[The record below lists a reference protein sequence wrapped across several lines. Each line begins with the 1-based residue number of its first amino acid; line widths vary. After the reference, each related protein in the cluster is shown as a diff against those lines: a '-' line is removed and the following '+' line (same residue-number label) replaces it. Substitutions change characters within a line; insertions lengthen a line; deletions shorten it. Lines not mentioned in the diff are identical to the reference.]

1 MTPLHVFSA
10 TVAEMFHGT
19 VTVNSHL
26 NAATNR
32 AYALAEALCADTLPG
47 FAPVP
52 AKAAA
57 ALKGPAPAPEVAVG
71 GGWPGEDGSVV
82 FLPRSPHAPSIRAA
96 PTNVETTRIT
106 VIPFDLSSSN
116 SRITHANNLSRCPR
130 PVSAACLIGYIP
142 KG

>member
-10 TVAEMFHGT
+10 IVAEMFHGT

-57 ALKGPAPAPEVAVG
+57 ALKGPALRQTIF
-71 GGWPGEDGSVV
+71 W
-82 FLPRSPHAPSIRAA
+82 
-96 PTNVETTRIT
+96 
-106 VIPFDLSSSN
+106 
-116 SRITHANNLSRCPR
+116 
-130 PVSAACLIGYIP
+130 
-142 KG
+142 

>member
-10 TVAEMFHGT
+10 IVAEMFHGT

-52 AKAAA
+52 ALGSWTAKAAA
-57 ALKGPAPAPEVAVG
+57 ALKGPARRQTIF
-71 GGWPGEDGSVV
+71 W
-82 FLPRSPHAPSIRAA
+82 
-96 PTNVETTRIT
+96 
-106 VIPFDLSSSN
+106 
-116 SRITHANNLSRCPR
+116 
-130 PVSAACLIGYIP
+130 
-142 KG
+142 

>member
-10 TVAEMFHGT
+10 IVAEMFHGT

-52 AKAAA
+52 GRLRRAAA
-57 ALKGPAPAPEVAVG
+57 ALKGPARRQTIF
-71 GGWPGEDGSVV
+71 W
-82 FLPRSPHAPSIRAA
+82 
-96 PTNVETTRIT
+96 
-106 VIPFDLSSSN
+106 
-116 SRITHANNLSRCPR
+116 
-130 PVSAACLIGYIP
+130 
-142 KG
+142 